1 MVVAFPV
8 CNCWYIQTK
17 YKTSDLSLNL
27 TWLGLP
33 PPPLITRTHS
43 SHCVHRTTAL
53 TPLQFDRSA
62 GLIVT
67 VCCLVFR
74 IDSRYR
80 LTFYFDWVSNC
91 IRAARRRVNGLISR
105 VGGGDVECC
114 VKLTVLRHHVGTN
127 GSCPMPAGTVTY
139 SFWQHCCRVQL
150 DRQQCS
156 TIGSVDWNVKQ

>member
-1 MVVAFPV
+1 MVVAFTV

-17 YKTSDLSLNL
+17 YKTSELSLNF
-27 TWLGLP
+27 TSLGLTP
-33 PPPLITRTHS
+33 PPPSKPKTHS
-43 SHCVHRTTAL
+43 SRYVHRTTAL
-53 TPLQFDRSA
+53 TPLQFDSSA

-91 IRAARRRVNGLISR
+91 IPAARRRVNGLISR
-105 VGGGDVECC
+105 VGGGGGVECC

-127 GSCPMPAGTVTY
+127 GSCPVPAGTVTY

-150 DRQQCS
+150 DSQQCS
-156 TIGSVDWNVKQ
+156 TIGSVD